1 MATRSRTLDI
11 LVIGAGQAGLALGYH
26 LRTTPFTFHI
36 VDRHRRIGDSW
47 RKRYASLVLFTPRAY
62 SALPGLAVPGDPEG
76 YTTKDEIANYLETY
90 ATHFELPVLGDTPI
104 QWLERTDEGFRATT
118 EAGETIDC
126 RALVLATG
134 AYQQPA
140 LPLSAQQLAADIL
153 QLSPESYTSPAQ
165 IPAGSVLVVG
175 DGATGRQI
183 ARELTAT
190 HHVLLSTGR
199 PRRVSPER
207 ILGKSLF
214 WWMDKLGIVRAS
226 RESAV
231 GKYLMKADP
240 FPGKALGLK
249 RLGQQGVVVVGC
261 LLHVDGKTVTFA
273 SGETAT
279 VETVIWA
286 TGYKEHTDWIAI
298 SEAKDA
304 QGNMLHR
311 RGVSPVPH
319 LYLIGRSWQWTR
331 GSALL
336 TGVGDDA
343 VMIKDH
349 IVKDVGEREQPVR
362 VVQVLK
368 PGRSLETK
376 ATL

>member
-1 MATRSRTLDI
+1 MATHNRRLDMLI
-11 LVIGAGQAGLALGYH
+11 IGAGQAGLALGYH
-26 LRTTPFTFHI
+26 LKATPLRFQLVEGHQ
-36 VDRHRRIGDSW
+36 RIGDSW
-47 RKRYASLVLFTPRAY
+47 RKRYDSLVLFTPRAY
-62 SALPGLAVPGDPEG
+62 SALPGLVVPGDPEG
-76 YTTKDEIANYLETY
+76 YPTKDEIADYLESY
-90 ATHFELPVLGDTPI
+90 ANHFALPVLVDMRI
-104 QWLERTDEGFRATT
+104 RRLERTNDGFRAITGT
-118 EAGETIDC
+118 GETIDA
-126 RALVLATG
+126 RAVVLATG

-140 LPLSAQQLAADIL
+140 LPPIAQQLSADVL

-190 HHVLLSTGR
+190 HQVLLSTGR

-207 ILGKSLF
+207 LLGKSVF
-214 WWMDKLGIVRAS
+214 WWMDKLGITRAS
-226 RESAV
+226 RESAI

-249 RLGQQGVVVVGC
+249 RLGRQGVAVVGRVI
-261 LLHVDGKTVTFA
+261 HIDGKNVTFA
-273 SGETAT
+273 SGETTA

-286 TGYKEHTDWIAI
+286 TGYKEDTDWIAI

-311 RGVSPVPH
+311 RGVSPVPY
-319 LYLIGRSWQWTR
+319 LYMIGRSWQWTR

-343 VMIKDH
+343 VLIKDH
-349 IVKDVGEREQPVR
+349 IVKDGGEGEQSER
-362 VVQVLK
+362 VVQILQ
-368 PGRSLETK
+368 PGRSLGTK
-376 ATL
+376 ANL

>member
-1 MATRSRTLDI
+1 MTIRSRTLDI
-11 LVIGAGQAGLALGYH
+11 LIVGAGQAGLAMGYH
-26 LRTTPFTFHI
+26 LKNTPFTFQI
-36 VDRHRRIGDSW
+36 VDCHWRIGDSW
-47 RKRYASLVLFTPRAY
+47 RKRYDSLVLFTPRAY

-76 YTTKDEIANYLETY
+76 YTTKDEIADYLETY
-90 ATHFELPVLGDTPI
+90 AAHFELPVLVDTPI
-104 QWLERTDEGFRATT
+104 RWLERTNDGFRATT
-118 EAGETIDC
+118 GTGETIEA
-126 RALVLATG
+126 RAMVLATG
-134 AYQQPA
+134 AYQQSA
-140 LPLSAQQLAADIL
+140 LPLISQQLSADVL
-153 QLSPESYTSPAQ
+153 QLSPETYTSPAQ

-207 ILGKSLF
+207 ILGKSVF
-214 WWMDKLGIVRAS
+214 WWMDKLGLVRAS

-249 RLGQQGVVVVGC
+249 RLGQQGVVVVGR

-298 SEAKDA
+298 PEARDA

-349 IVKDVGEREQPVR
+349 IVKDLGEREQPVR
-362 VVQVLK
+362 VVQALK

>member
-1 MATRSRTLDI
+1 MATYSRTLDI
-11 LVIGAGQAGLALGYH
+11 LIVGAGQAGLAMGYH
-26 LRTTPFTFHI
+26 LKTTPFVFQI
-36 VDRHRRIGDSW
+36 VDCYTRIGDSW
-47 RKRYASLVLFTPRAY
+47 RKRYDSLVLFTPRAY
-62 SALPGLAVPGDPEG
+62 SALPGLAVLGDPEG
-76 YTTKDEIANYLETY
+76 YTTKDDMADYLETY
-90 ATHFELPVLGDTPI
+90 AAHFELPVLVDTPI
-104 QWLERTDEGFRATT
+104 RWIERTDDGFQAITG
-118 EAGETIDC
+118 AGETIDC

-140 LPLSAQQLAADIL
+140 LPLISQQLSADVL

-183 ARELTAT
+183 ARELTVT
-190 HHVLLSTGR
+190 HQVLLSTGR

-207 ILGKSLF
+207 ILGKSVF
-214 WWMDKLGIVRAS
+214 WWMDKLGITQAS
-226 RESAV
+226 RESAI

-249 RLGQQGVVVVGC
+249 RLGRQGVAVVGR
-261 LLHVDGKTVTFA
+261 LIHIDGKNVTFA
-273 SGETAT
+273 SGETTA

-286 TGYKEHTDWIAI
+286 TGYKEDTDWIAI
-298 SEAKDA
+298 QEAKDA

-343 VMIKDH
+343 ALIKDH
-349 IVKDVGEREQPVR
+349 LVKDVGEREQPER
-362 VVQVLK
+362 VEILQ
-368 PGRSLETK
+368 PGRSLSTK
-376 ATL
+376 ANL

>member
-1 MATRSRTLDI
+1 MTTRNRTLDI
-11 LVIGAGQAGLALGYH
+11 LVIGAGQAGLAMGYH
-26 LRTTPFTFHI
+26 LKTTPITFHI
-36 VDRHRRIGDSW
+36 VDCHRRIGDSW
-47 RKRYASLVLFTPRAY
+47 RKRYDSLVLFTPRAY

-76 YTTKDEIANYLETY
+76 YPTKDEIADYLESY
-90 ATHFELPVLGDTPI
+90 ASHFELPVMGDTPI
-104 QWLERTDEGFRATT
+104 RWLERTNDGFRATS
-118 EAGETIDC
+118 EAGETIDS
-126 RALVLATG
+126 RTVVLAMG

-140 LPLSAQQLAADIL
+140 LPLISQQLSADVL
-153 QLSPESYTSPAQ
+153 QLSPETYTSPAQ

-183 ARELTAT
+183 ARELTVT

-226 RESAV
+226 RESAI
-231 GKYLMKADP
+231 GQYLMKADP

-249 RLGQQGVVVVGC
+249 PLGRQGVVVVGR
-261 LLHVDGKTVTFA
+261 LLHVDGKNVTFA
-273 SGETAT
+273 GGETAA

-286 TGYKEHTDWIAI
+286 TGYQENTDWIVI
-298 SEAKDA
+298 PEAKDA
-304 QGNMLHR
+304 EAHLQHQ
-311 RGVSPVPH
+311 RGISPVPH
-319 LYLIGRSWQWTR
+319 LYVIGRSWQWTR

-343 VMIKDH
+343 LYLTKHMLH
-349 IVKDVGEREQPVR
+349 HLER
-362 VVQVLK
+362 
-368 PGRSLETK
+368 
-376 ATL
+376 